1 MANPTSL
8 TSSRTGAD
16 PVTESTFDRPL
27 LGFSPSAADPLGRLE
42 EAAFWLETYCQALRS
57 HPLRVFELVDR
68 VDEQVHRDRL
78 ELTREYLAAAGRM
91 QRFREQRIWTAA
103 VRFAR
108 MLAGGYESCLGLFQS
123 GAGGAEALRPV
134 LPMVAARTV
143 RAHMLDLRWTLMRY
157 SAVDPTIWSRMGA
170 VYAFCERIGFERA
183 TFKLYPGMEQDSSV
197 RREYLRALLLSVSGM
212 ETLLPDAQV
221 IAERAIAYVAEFFL
235 LHRKPA
241 RSCHFAVDL
250 EASRP
255 PYRMG
260 EGLQSA
266 KSWRFFGP
274 GDAAVLIDGM
284 AARAEQSRVVPPE
297 LRLIGSFP
305 VPLVVEV
312 LQHLSRFWG
321 PAPPERAEIRQRVL
335 STYNVAHGFEDV
347 FAAINGS
354 APGGDLDELTE
365 VWTVEDESGGGFGA
379 SLPGRIDDWLS
390 VGSLVA
396 AKPTWPAAWSV
407 GVVRRLSTDNAG
419 RRRVGVQLLARGGT
433 AVQLVT
439 VGTMPLPGPHVQ
451 GVLLPSDTQSSLASG
466 EITIVVPRDVVS
478 HSQAYEMRFEG
489 HAYTV
494 VQRRVVERGSEF
506 TVLRFGI
513 RGRAA

>member
-1 MANPTSL
+1 
-8 TSSRTGAD
+8 
-16 PVTESTFDRPL
+16 
-27 LGFSPSAADPLGRLE
+27 
-42 EAAFWLETYCQALRS
+42 
-57 HPLRVFELVDR
+57 
-68 VDEQVHRDRL
+68 
-78 ELTREYLAAAGRM
+78 
-91 QRFREQRIWTAA
+91 
-103 VRFAR
+103 
-108 MLAGGYESCLGLFQS
+108 
-123 GAGGAEALRPV
+123 
-134 LPMVAARTV
+134 
-143 RAHMLDLRWTLMRY
+143 
-157 SAVDPTIWSRMGA
+157 
-170 VYAFCERIGFERA
+170 
-183 TFKLYPGMEQDSSV
+183 
-197 RREYLRALLLSVSGM
+197 
-212 ETLLPDAQV
+212 V

-255 PYRMG
+255 PYRLG

-284 AARAEQSRVVPPE
+284 AERAEQAQVAPPE

-305 VPLVVEV
+305 LPLVIEV
-312 LQHLSRFWG
+312 LRHLSRFWG
-321 PAPPERAEIRQRVL
+321 PTPPERTELRQRVL
-335 STYNVAHGFEDV
+335 SNANVAHGFEDV
-347 FAAINGS
+347 FAAVSGS
-354 APGGDLDELTE
+354 APGRDLDELTE
-365 VWTVEDESGGGFGA
+365 VWTVENESEGGFGA

-390 VGSLVA
+390 VGTLVA

-433 AVQLVT
+433 AVQLVPI
-439 VGTMPLPGPHVQ
+439 GAGPLPGPNVQ
-451 GVLLPSDTQSSLASG
+451 GVLLPSDGQSSLASG
-466 EITIVVPRDVVS
+466 EITILVLREVVS

-494 VQRRVVERGSEF
+494 VPRRVLEQGPEF
-506 TVLRFGI
+506 HLLRFAI

>member
-1 MANPTSL
+1 MRHPTSV
-8 TSSRTGAD
+8 TSSRTGGFA
-16 PVTESTFDRPL
+16 VTEPTFDRPL

-42 EAAFWLETYCQALRS
+42 EAAFWLETYCQALHS
-57 HPLRVFELVDR
+57 QPLRVFELVDR

-78 ELTREYLAAAGRM
+78 SLTHEYLAAAGRM

-108 MLAGGYESCLGLFQS
+108 MLAGGYESCLGLFQA
-123 GAGGAEALRPV
+123 GAGGSEALRPL
-134 LPMVAARTV
+134 LPVVAARIV

-157 SAVDPTIWSRMGA
+157 SAVEPRIWSRMGA
-170 VYAFCERIGFERA
+170 VYAFCERIGLERA
-183 TFKLYPGMEQDSSV
+183 TFNLYPGMAQQSSV

-212 ETLLPDAQV
+212 ETLLPEGQV

-274 GDAAVLIDGM
+274 GDASVLIDGM
-284 AARAEQSRVVPPE
+284 AERAGQAQATPPE
-297 LRLIGSFP
+297 LRLIGTFP

-312 LQHLSRFWG
+312 LRHLSRFWG
-321 PAPPERAEIRQRVL
+321 PTPPERAEVRQRVL
-335 STYNVAHGFEDV
+335 STFNVAHGFEDV
-347 FAAINGS
+347 FAAVSGS
-354 APGGDLDELTE
+354 APERDLDELTE
-365 VWTVEDESGGGFGA
+365 VWTVENESEGGFGA

-390 VGSLVA
+390 VGTLVA

-407 GVVRRLSTDNAG
+407 GVVRRLSTDSAG

-433 AVQLVT
+433 AVQLVP
-439 VGTMPLPGPHVQ
+439 VGAAAVPGPNVQ
-451 GVLLPSDTQSSLASG
+451 GVLLPSSRQSSLASG

-494 VQRRVVERGSEF
+494 VPRSVVEQGPEF